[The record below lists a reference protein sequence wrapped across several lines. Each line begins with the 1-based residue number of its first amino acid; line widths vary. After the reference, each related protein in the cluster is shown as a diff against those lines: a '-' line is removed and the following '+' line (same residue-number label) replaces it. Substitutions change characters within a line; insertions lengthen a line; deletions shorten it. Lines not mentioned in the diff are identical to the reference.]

1 MLLFLNCFLSF
12 SQEAVL
18 EQKPAFVKYQR
29 GRIVTGEGQKMS
41 PGQLQLLFEDPV
53 DFQAYRRTV
62 VWKDLCLVV
71 ALSSIV
77 GEIAFLTTGNAT
89 GIVGCFGVLA
99 GSSVAEALLKNR
111 IIRYANQY
119 NILGI
124 VPARVQVSIAPT
136 PGGIGLCLQ
145 F

>member
-12 SQEAVL
+12 SQETVL
-18 EQKPAFVKYQR
+18 EQKPAFVKFQW

-41 PGQLQLLFEDPV
+41 PEQLQLLFEDPA
-53 DFQAYRRTV
+53 DFQAYRRSV
-62 VWKDLCLVV
+62 AWKYVCNVM
-71 ALSSIV
+71 ALSSF
-77 GEIAFLTTGNAT
+77 GGAIAFGTSNNAA
-89 GIVGCFGVLA
+89 GILGCFGVFA
-99 GSSVAEALLKNR
+99 GSVLADSLLKNKMV
-111 IIRYANQY
+111 RYVNQY
-119 NILGI
+119 NSLGI